1 MAARQEVFNAH
12 LSSLLSRLG
21 FPSRAEIKQTY
32 APDLIIAHPYM
43 GALLGEAEI
52 GQSWNDKA
60 AQDKLDTRSSER
72 FEQPQ
77 FAYIDF
83 VVLIVYPKEL
93 IQQASTKSGDAIE
106 NALASGKVGFGLA
119 FRKNPVEKD
128 YILRW
133 YQQPIPVTQI
143 PSTLEEMAKDV
154 VGLTSEQVTRD
165 LMETIEE
172 AGRML
177 PHVSEMKKTLLEKAR
192 QLDIDPEFFSK
203 EEDCANLTV
212 KTMFTLGGVAL
223 LIYELARVRN
233 PMKLEDLSP
242 LNVSKFLT
250 GLKRLRHINYEEVI
264 EATINAWSD
273 ISSHPQL
280 DQLLR
285 TLYVQIKNGTEII
298 RRGGW
303 DVLAFMYQRLLSET
317 YRKAY
322 ATFYTQLSSAYLLAN
337 LAIESENDKVIDPAC
352 GTGSLLVSTFFI
364 KKRYA
369 LTSTTVS
376 NLLDQKLSEPLLDHV
391 NKVLLADM
399 YGIDAL
405 KTAVALSSSS
415 LTLASLAIPRSRL
428 EILHAPVGTDKAGSL
443 DLLRMAVIKSDHG
456 GITLSTKSEE
466 RYEKVSG
473 SFDVVI
479 MNPPF
484 TRSDRV
490 PNLIGDHARGDL
502 ARQRLRF
509 GKNKI
514 TNLFVAGLAKPFL
527 VLADKLCKHDGR
539 IALVLPNSVLSR
551 DGWADVRNG
560 IADTYFIE
568 YIVISYAEGAPNF
581 SSDTQFREILL
592 VLKKRRGKKE
602 NETCIV
608 NLFLPIEGLK
618 LHEIDALAHGIRTR
632 SNAVVLPREN
642 LSVAAN
648 TRWFSWERVKSSV
661 DNWYRLVAFKN
672 LELTEHHL
680 NVMTY
685 CVPLNTYFKI
695 GSEVDHSGGFEVLAN
710 VPAGVYYYAVWGSGK
725 KIGFKSI
732 RGTPHSFLVVTNK
745 REVQCKFWQEGYA
758 SKLMLLRRGQL
769 DTQYPL
775 MFKLD
780 KETVSNVWWPLYPTR
795 QIKKEHVT
803 AIIVFLNSIFGL
815 IHLLGE
821 RLETRG
827 LWMEFKKGQLTNL
840 QLPAVESLSLAQL
853 RKIFRENELR
863 KVEEAPLTQIREYIT
878 QMCELETRT
887 SSFEAAIEEG
897 LKDPATRPRAALDKM
912 ALEILALLGCKSF
925 PQKMYQLVFDEIET
939 LRKIMER
946 SADNAGTYADRGSTV
961 LRRIADKSQRN
972 LDKWTEQA

>member
-21 FPSRAEIKQTY
+21 FPSQAEIKQSY

-43 GALLGEAEI
+43 GTLLGEAEI
-52 GQSWNDKA
+52 GEVWNDKA
-60 AQDKLDTRSSER
+60 AQNKLDARSSER

-83 VVLIVYPKEL
+83 VVLIVYPREL
-93 IQQASTKSGDAIE
+93 IQQASVKSGDAIE
-106 NALASGKVGFGLA
+106 EALANGEVGFGLA
-119 FRKNPVEKD
+119 FRKNPVEKG
-128 YILRW
+128 YTLRW
-133 YQQPIPVTQI
+133 YDGPIAVTQI

-172 AGRML
+172 AGRSL
-177 PHVSEMKKTLLEKAR
+177 PHLKNMKKTFLAKAQ

-212 KTMFTLGGVAL
+212 KTMFILGGIAL
-223 LIYELARVRN
+223 LIYELARVRY
-233 PMKLEDLSP
+233 PIELEDLSP
-242 LNVSKFLT
+242 LSVSKLLT

-264 EATINAWSD
+264 KATIIAWSD
-273 ISSHPQL
+273 LSNHPQL
-280 DQLLR
+280 DQFLKA
-285 TLYVQIKNGTEII
+285 LYAQVKNGTDII

-337 LAIESENDKVIDPAC
+337 LAIESEGDKVIDPAC
-352 GTGSLLVSTFFI
+352 GTGSLLVSAFFI

-369 LTSTTVS
+369 LTSKTVS
-376 NLLDQKLSEPLLDHV
+376 NLLSQTLPEPLLDHV
-391 NKVLLADM
+391 NKVLLGDM

-415 LTLASLAIPRSRL
+415 LTLASLAIPRGSL
-428 EILHAPVGTDKAGSL
+428 KILHAPVGTDKAGSL

-456 GITLSTKSEE
+456 GITLNTKSEE
-466 RYEKVSG
+466 SYERLGS

-484 TRSDRV
+484 TRSDRI
-490 PNLIGDHARGDL
+490 PNLIGDQARGEL
-502 ARQRLRF
+502 SRQKLRF
-509 GKNKI
+509 GKTK
-514 TNLFVAGLAKPFL
+514 TSNLFVAGLAKPFL
-527 VLADKLCKHDGR
+527 VLADRLCKHDGR

-551 DGWADVRNG
+551 DGWADIRHG
-560 IADTYFIE
+560 IVGTYFIE

-592 VLKKRRGKKE
+592 VLKKRRGEKE
-602 NETCIV
+602 SGTCIV

-618 LHEIDALAHGIRTR
+618 LHEIDALAHGIRKR
-632 SNAVVLPREN
+632 SSAVVLHRGN
-642 LSVAAN
+642 MAVAAN

-685 CVPLNTYFKI
+685 CVPLTTYFSI
-695 GSEVDHSGGFEVLAN
+695 GSEVDHSGGFEVLPNA
-710 VPAGVYYYAVWGSGK
+710 PTGTYYDAVWGSGR
-725 KIGFKSI
+725 KIGFKSM
-732 RGTPHSFLVVTNK
+732 RGAPHSFIVVTSK
-745 REVQCKFWQEGYA
+745 RDVKCKFWQESYA

-769 DTQYPL
+769 DTQFPL
-775 MFKLD
+775 IFELNR
-780 KETVSNVWWPLYPTR
+780 TAVSNVWWPLHPAKTV
-795 QIKKEHVT
+795 KEEHVA
-803 AIIVFLNSIFGL
+803 AIMVFLNSIFGL
-815 IHLLGE
+815 VHLLGE

-840 QLPAVESLSLAQL
+840 PLPAVENLSLTRL
-853 RKIFRENELR
+853 REIFRENDLAN
-863 KVEEAPLTQIREYIT
+863 VERAPLTRIREYLLK
-878 QMCELETRT
+878 MSELETKVGG
-887 SSFEAAIEEG
+887 FEEAVKEG
-897 LKDPATRPRAALDKM
+897 LNDPATKPRAALDKI
-912 ALEILALLGCKSF
+912 ALEMLGLLGCKSF
-925 PQKMYQLVFDEIET
+925 PQNMYHLVFDEIET

-946 SADNAGTYADRGSTV
+946 SLDNTDTYADRGTAV
-961 LRRIADKSQRN
+961 LRRTVDKSQRR